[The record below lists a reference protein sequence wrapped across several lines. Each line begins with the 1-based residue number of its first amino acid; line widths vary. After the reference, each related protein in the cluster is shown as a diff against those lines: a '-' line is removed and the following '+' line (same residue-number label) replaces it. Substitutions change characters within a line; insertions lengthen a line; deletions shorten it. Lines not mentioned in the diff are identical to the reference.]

1 MNWTPNLSVMSFS
14 DDINVLFDKEFPVV
28 RAIRVTKTEENGTKG
43 NYEKLPH
50 YIFLAIKAMHHGR
63 KNAKPVCM
71 VFPKKDIIAP
81 TLATVLAVERFHDEI
96 LPKTNLKNRIN
107 QLADFSEGD
116 LIEINPGAKCYTYE
130 GVESQVDARTRT
142 TEDYIVLSVIYEKSA
157 RRGFNLKS
165 FDTSR
170 IRKFTVK
177 EVPRKMVGKLDDHCL
192 KASPIRQGIDLIMP
206 EQYSLYDNRGLIKP
220 CSLLVS
226 NTDET
231 SEMLSHLTFKHKNN
245 GTEVSLKESIG
256 LSSGKAEE
264 APHEAAFIRIRTLE
278 GLKDFIEAS
287 LRDVD
292 LPSESKNS
300 PIVIDVLKHIRDFS
314 NLHEIIFELNDGDAK
329 KRDVIVISEYGEI
342 DLITRYADQFQFWQ
356 VTHEELAQSTNTG
369 NGLFGNIERVS
380 KRYWSPDHTRIKV
393 EDNQLESTVKLFLK
407 IQSGLRNSPN
417 DTSAVTVKQLWN
429 VIQGLSQCA
438 GSSSTSI
445 RENCMKTLEVAESDI
460 EKFPHQYNH
469 DLGDI
474 KGAIDCLK
482 RFSQDPLTGQ
492 SKGIRLGNEIDAISS
507 SGESNIVI
515 FFRNKES
522 AKCLTEIVNSRG
534 KTLQVRSYDDLT
546 DLRQGAVAV
555 IPAWP
560 GSKRIKKIIASG
572 IFKKYVIIGYDH
584 ELAWAGY
591 FFSKLHRFPKSDT
604 FSTKDKL
611 SLFSGEITSWP
622 EWKAPAVEHKAEEI
636 GVMAEAVEIVKKRY
650 NFGPARAS
658 DVMVNASYCDLS
670 GGHMAYLTEG
680 FSGTVITI
688 RGEDIKVREIP
699 LQELD
704 EDHILMFRGDSEQ
717 SIIPTLVDQSHSDA
731 KALRQTAKIWER
743 EIQKKFTSA
752 DLLHRSIG
760 FHGGK
765 TTKTTAHNWY
775 NGWLR
780 ISPEDKN
787 LDIIAK
793 ALGPNS
799 ETQLKITE
807 IKEASDKLRG
817 YHASAGNLITEMLK
831 TNIANWRGDI
841 GEDGATIDLPGLGKV
856 NLVRIEN
863 ISSSHTLVPRSKT
876 NTLLIEQ

>member
-1 MNWTPNLSVMSFS
+1 MSFS
-14 DDINVLFDKEFPVV
+14 DDINVLFDKEFPVS
-28 RAIRVTKTEENGTKG
+28 RAIRVTKPEVNGMKG
-43 NYEKLPH
+43 GYEKIPH
-50 YIFLAIKAMHHGR
+50 YILLAIKAMHHGR
-63 KNAKPVCM
+63 KNPKPVCM

-81 TLATVLAVERFHDEI
+81 TLATVLAIERFHDDI
-96 LPKTNLKNRIN
+96 LPVTNLKNRTN
-107 QLADFSEGD
+107 QLAAFSTGE
-116 LIEINPGAKCYTYE
+116 LIEINPGAKCYRYE
-130 GVESQVDARTRT
+130 GVENQADTRT
-142 TEDYIVLSVIYEKSA
+142 QTNEDYIVLSVIGESSA

-170 IRKFTVK
+170 IRKFTEN
-177 EVPRKMVGKLDDHCL
+177 EVPKRMIGKLDDPCL
-192 KASPIRQGIDLIMP
+192 KASPVRQGIDLILP
-206 EQYSLYDNRGLIKP
+206 DQYSLYDNRGLIKP
-220 CSLLVS
+220 CAVLVS

-231 SEMLSHLTFKHKNN
+231 SDLLNNLKFKRKNSDL
-245 GTEVSLKESIG
+245 EVSLKESIG
-256 LSSGKAEE
+256 LSNGKLADM
-264 APHEAAFIRIRTLE
+264 PHEAALIRIRTLE
-278 GLKDFIEAS
+278 GLKEFIEEC
-287 LRDVD
+287 LKDPE
-292 LPSESKNS
+292 LQSESKNS
-300 PIVIDVLKHIRDFS
+300 PIVIDGLKHIRDFT
-314 NLHEIIFELNDGDAK
+314 NLHEIIFDMNDGDAQ
-329 KRDVIVISEYGEI
+329 KRDLIVISEYGEI
-342 DLITRYADQFQFWQ
+342 DLINRYADQFQFWQ

-393 EDNQLESTVKLFLK
+393 EDNQLESIVKLFLK
-407 IQSGLRNSPN
+407 IQSALRNSPN

-445 RENCMKTLEVAESDI
+445 RANCLNTLDVAAADI

-474 KGAIDCLK
+474 KGAIDSLK
-482 RFSQDPLTGQ
+482 KLSQEPLIGQ
-492 SKGIRLGNEIDAISS
+492 SKGIRIGNEIEALST
-507 SGESNIVI
+507 SGESNIVVL
-515 FFRNKES
+515 FRNKES
-522 AKCLTEIVNSRG
+522 AKCLTEIVNTRG
-534 KTLQVRSYDDLT
+534 KTAEVRSYEDLT
-546 DLRQGAVAV
+546 ELRQGAVAV

-560 GSKRIKKIIASG
+560 GSKRMKKLIASG

-604 FSTKDKL
+604 FSSKDKL
-611 SLFSGEITSWP
+611 GLFSGKMSSWP
-622 EWKAPAVEHKAEEI
+622 EWKAPLIEQKAEEI
-636 GVMAEAVEIVKKRY
+636 GAMAEAVEIVKKRY
-650 NFGPARAS
+650 NFGPARPS
-658 DVMVNASYCDLS
+658 DAMVNAYYCDLS

-680 FSGTVITI
+680 FAGTVITI
-688 RGEDIKVREIP
+688 RGDDIKVREIP

-704 EDHILMFRGDSEQ
+704 EDHILMFRGDSEH

-731 KALRQTAKIWER
+731 RPLRQTAKIWEK

-752 DLLHRSIG
+752 ELLHRSIG
-760 FHGGK
+760 YHGGK
-765 TTKTTAHNWY
+765 TTKTTAQNWY

-793 ALGPNS
+793 ALGPHS
-799 ETQLKITE
+799 ETQLRITE
-807 IKEASDKLRG
+807 IKEASEKLRA

-831 TNIANWRGDI
+831 TNITNWRGDI
-841 GEDGATIDLPGLGKV
+841 GEDGATIDLPGLGKL

-863 ISSSHTLVPRSKT
+863 ISTSPTLVPRSKT

>member
-1 MNWTPNLSVMSFS
+1 M
-14 DDINVLFDKEFPVV
+14 
-28 RAIRVTKTEENGTKG
+28 
-43 NYEKLPH
+43 
-50 YIFLAIKAMHHGR
+50 
-63 KNAKPVCM
+63 
-71 VFPKKDIIAP
+71 
-81 TLATVLAVERFHDEI
+81 
-96 LPKTNLKNRIN
+96 
-107 QLADFSEGD
+107 
-116 LIEINPGAKCYTYE
+116 
-130 GVESQVDARTRT
+130 
-142 TEDYIVLSVIYEKSA
+142 
-157 RRGFNLKS
+157 
-165 FDTSR
+165 
-170 IRKFTVK
+170 
-177 EVPRKMVGKLDDHCL
+177 
-192 KASPIRQGIDLIMP
+192 
-206 EQYSLYDNRGLIKP
+206 
-220 CSLLVS
+220 
-226 NTDET
+226 
-231 SEMLSHLTFKHKNN
+231 
-245 GTEVSLKESIG
+245 
-256 LSSGKAEE
+256 
-264 APHEAAFIRIRTLE
+264 
-278 GLKDFIEAS
+278 
-287 LRDVD
+287 
-292 LPSESKNS
+292 
-300 PIVIDVLKHIRDFS
+300 
-314 NLHEIIFELNDGDAK
+314 
-329 KRDVIVISEYGEI
+329 
-342 DLITRYADQFQFWQ
+342 
-356 VTHEELAQSTNTG
+356 
-369 NGLFGNIERVS
+369 
-380 KRYWSPDHTRIKV
+380 
-393 EDNQLESTVKLFLK
+393 
-407 IQSGLRNSPN
+407 
-417 DTSAVTVKQLWN
+417 
-429 VIQGLSQCA
+429 
-438 GSSSTSI
+438 
-445 RENCMKTLEVAESDI
+445 
-460 EKFPHQYNH
+460 EKFPHQYNR

-474 KGAIDCLK
+474 KGAIECLK
-482 RFSQDPLTGQ
+482 KISQDPLTGQ

-507 SGESNIVI
+507 SGETNIVI
-515 FFRNKES
+515 LFRNKES

-534 KTLQVRSYDDLT
+534 KIIPVRSYDDLT

-584 ELAWAGY
+584 ELAWSGY

-611 SLFSGEITSWP
+611 SLFSGEITCWP
-622 EWKAPAVEHKAEEI
+622 EWKAPTIEHKAEEI

-650 NFGPARAS
+650 SFGPARAS
-658 DVMVNASYCDLS
+658 DVMVNAYYCDLS

-688 RGEDIKVREIP
+688 RGEDIKVRETP

-717 SIIPTLVDQSHSDA
+717 SIIPTLVDQNHSDA
-731 KALRQTAKIWER
+731 KTLRQTAKIWER

-760 FHGGK
+760 FYGGK

-799 ETQLKITE
+799 ETQLKIAE

-863 ISSSHTLVPRSKT
+863 ISSSPTLVPRSKT

>member
-1 MNWTPNLSVMSFS
+1 MSFS
-14 DDINVLFDKEFPVV
+14 DNINVLFDKEFPVS
-28 RAIRVTKTEENGTKG
+28 RAIRVTKPEVNGMKRG
-43 NYEKLPH
+43 YEKIPH
-50 YIFLAIKAMHHGR
+50 YILLAIKAMQHGR
-63 KNAKPVCM
+63 KNPKPVCM
-71 VFPKKDIIAP
+71 VFPKKDVIAP
-81 TLATVLAVERFHDEI
+81 TVATVLAIERFHNEI
-96 LPKTNLKNRIN
+96 LPVTNLKNRTN
-107 QLADFSEGD
+107 QLAAFSKGD
-116 LIEINPGAKCYTYE
+116 LIEINPGAKCYRYE
-130 GVESQVDARTRT
+130 GVESQADTRMQT
-142 TEDYIVLSVIYEKSA
+142 NEDYIVLSVIGENSA

-170 IRKFTVK
+170 IRKFTDNQ
-177 EVPRKMVGKLDDHCL
+177 VPKRMIGKLDDACL
-192 KASPIRQGIDLIMP
+192 KASPVRQGIDLILP
-206 EQYSLYDNRGLIKP
+206 DQYSLYDNRGLIKP
-220 CSLLVS
+220 CALLVS

-231 SEMLSHLTFKHKNN
+231 SELLNNLKFKRKNSE
-245 GTEVSLKESIG
+245 TEVSLKASIG
-256 LSSGKAEE
+256 LSNGKLADK
-264 APHEAAFIRIRTLE
+264 PHEAALIRTRTLE
-278 GLKDFIEAS
+278 GLREFIEES
-287 LRDVD
+287 LGDSE
-292 LPSESKNS
+292 LQNESKNS
-300 PIVIDVLKHIRDFS
+300 PVVIDGLKHIRDFT
-314 NLHEIIFELNDGDAK
+314 NLHEIIFNLNGGDAQ

-342 DLITRYADQFQFWQ
+342 DLINRYADQFQFWQ
-356 VTHEELAQSTNTG
+356 VTHDELAQSTNTG
-369 NGLFGNIERVS
+369 DGLFGNIERVS
-380 KRYWSPDHTRIKV
+380 KRYWSPDHTRIRV
-393 EDNQLESTVKLFLK
+393 EDKQLENTVKLFLK

-438 GSSSTSI
+438 GSSSSSI
-445 RENCMKTLEVAESDI
+445 RETCMKTLEVAESDV

-469 DLGDI
+469 DLSDI
-474 KGAIDCLK
+474 KVAIDCLK
-482 RFSQDPLTGQ
+482 RFSHDPLTGQ
-492 SKGIRLGNEIDAISS
+492 SKGIRLGNEIDSISS

-515 FFRNKES
+515 LFRNKES

-611 SLFSGEITSWP
+611 GLFSGEITSWP
-622 EWKAPAVEHKAEEI
+622 EWKSPTIEHKAEEI
-636 GVMAEAVEIVKKRY
+636 GEMAEAVEIVKKRY
-650 NFGPARAS
+650 NFGTTRVS

-699 LQELD
+699 LHELD

-752 DLLHRSIG
+752 DTLHRSIG

-793 ALGPNS
+793 ALGQDS
-799 ETQLKITE
+799 ETQLKIAE

-831 TNIANWRGDI
+831 ENIANWRGDI

-863 ISSSHTLVPRSKT
+863 ISSSPTLVPRSKT
-876 NTLLIEQ
+876 NTLLTEQ

>member
-1 MNWTPNLSVMSFS
+1 MSFS
-14 DDINVLFDKEFPVV
+14 NDINDLFDKEYPVS
-28 RAIRVTKTEENGTKG
+28 RAIRVTKTELKVAKG
-43 NYEKLPH
+43 SYEKIPH
-50 YIFLAIKAMHHGR
+50 YIFLAIKAMKHG
-63 KNAKPVCM
+63 KNNPKPVCM
-71 VFPKKDIIAP
+71 VFPKKDVIAP
-81 TLATVLAVERFHDEI
+81 TLATVLATERFHDEI
-96 LPKTNLKNRIN
+96 LPVTNLKNRTN
-107 QLADFSEGD
+107 QLSAFNLGD
-116 LIEINPGAKCYTYE
+116 VIEINPGAKCYRYE
-130 GVESQVDARTRT
+130 GVESQVETRT
-142 TEDYIVLSVIYEKSA
+142 LTKEDYVVLSVIGESSA

-170 IRKFTVK
+170 IRKFTDK
-177 EVPRKMVGKLDDHCL
+177 EVPKRMIGKLDDNCL
-192 KASPIRQGIDLIMP
+192 KASPVRQGIDLILP
-206 EQYSLYDNRGLIKP
+206 DHYSLYNNRGLIKP
-220 CSLLVS
+220 CALLVS
-226 NTDET
+226 STDES
-231 SEMLSHLTFKHKNN
+231 SEFLNNLAFKRKN
-245 GTEVSLKESIG
+245 GDIDVSLKESIG
-256 LSSGKAEE
+256 LSNGKLADL
-264 APHEAAFIRIRTLE
+264 PHEAALIRIRNLE
-278 GLKDFIEAS
+278 GLKEFIEES
-287 LRDVD
+287 LKNSE
-292 LPSESKNS
+292 LQSESKNS
-300 PIVIDVLKHIRDFS
+300 PIIIDGLKHIRDFS
-314 NLHEIIFELNDGDAK
+314 NLHEIIFEMNDGEAQ

-342 DLITRYADQFQFWQ
+342 ELISRYADQFKFWQ
-356 VTHEELAQSTNTG
+356 VTHEELAQPSNTG
-369 NGLFGNIERVS
+369 NGLFGTIERVS
-380 KRYWSPDHTRIKV
+380 KRYWSPDHTRIKI
-393 EDNQLESTVKLFLK
+393 EDNRLESTVKLFLK

-438 GSSSTSI
+438 GSSSASI
-445 RENCMKTLEVAESDI
+445 RENCMKTLEAAESDI

-469 DLGDI
+469 DLSDI
-474 KGAIDCLK
+474 KGAIECLK
-482 RFSQDPLTGQ
+482 RFSQDPLMGQ
-492 SKGIRLGNEIDAISS
+492 SKGIRLGNEIDAVSS
-507 SGESNIVI
+507 AGETNIVI
-515 FFRNKES
+515 LFRNKES

-534 KTLQVRSYDDLT
+534 KTVEVRSYDDLS

-555 IPAWP
+555 VPAWP

-591 FFSKLHRFPKSDT
+591 FFSKLHKFPKSDL

-611 SLFSGEITSWP
+611 GLFSGEITSWP
-622 EWKAPAVEHKAEEI
+622 EWKAPAIEQKAEEI
-636 GVMAEAVEIVKKRY
+636 GAMAEAVEIVKKRY
-650 NFGPARAS
+650 NFGPTRAS
-658 DVMVNASYCDLS
+658 DTLVNAHYCDLS

-680 FSGTVITI
+680 FAGTVITI

-704 EDHILMFRGDSEQ
+704 EDHILMFRGDSDH

-731 KALRQTAKIWER
+731 RVIRQIAKIWEK
-743 EIQKKFTSA
+743 EIQRKFASA
-752 DLLHRSIG
+752 DLLHRSIS

-787 LDIIAK
+787 LEIIAK

-799 ETQLKITE
+799 ETQLKIHE
-807 IKEASDKLRG
+807 IKEASDKLRA

-831 TNIANWRGDI
+831 TNITNWRGDI

-863 ISSSHTLVPRSKT
+863 ISSSPTLVPRSKT